1 VDVMTKKVCI
11 VIIGI
16 VGEET
21 AKVYSKKVFESPV
34 DINFVEKELKNIFTE
49 DEGDDIDE
57 SFE

>member
-1 VDVMTKKVCI
+1 MTKKVCV